1 MKIEVSEGEKKS
13 DSQRRILLV
22 PFFEQAPIKDIKV
35 ELGKALEEVGFTGR
49 SNDIRIVSLP
59 NIKENFCAVG
69 LGKREKYSIETYRRA
84 LSSALREIERT
95 GIQSVIASL
104 PGVDGLDLE
113 AFETAYI
120 AETTL
125 YKFSKYKSQNHDTP
139 EIKEILISGKSDLN
153 SALQKGQILG
163 KSTNYARDFANMPPS
178 EGTPSYFEKLA
189 RELKNVKISVIEKD
203 KFKEL
208 GMGGLEGVSRAAK
221 EPAKLVIMEYKNSS
235 DKPFAIIGKGIIFDS
250 GGISIKPSAGMQE
263 MKFDKCGASAVLGV
277 MKALSEMN
285 AKVNV
290 IGLAPLTEN
299 LPGGNAY
306 KPGDILRHYNGKT
319 SEVITTDAEG
329 RLVMADALSYAVDKY
344 SPKAILDISTLTGA
358 CVTALGNNIA
368 GLMGNNGEL
377 ISKMLDVSSKT
388 WEKVWN
394 LPIDDDFREQIKS
407 TVADIKNTGGSQ
419 GGAETAG
426 AFLENFIG
434 TTPWLHLDI
443 AGTAWTQEK
452 TAKKEYVG
460 KGATGFGVRLLTEFS
475 IALFN

>member
-1 MKIEVSEGEKKS
+1 MKIDVFDNDKKNTS
-13 DSQRRILLV
+13 VKSISLI
-22 PFFEQAPIKDIKV
+22 PFFEQEPVNSINPSLKQ
-35 ELGKALEEVGFTGR
+35 ALEEIGFTGK
-49 SNDIRIVSLP
+49 SSDIRIISLP
-59 NIKENFCAVG
+59 TIKENFCTMG
-69 LGKREKYSIETYRRA
+69 LGKRDKYSIEVYRRA
-84 LSSALREIERT
+84 LSQSLRDIEKT
-95 GIQSVIASL
+95 GIATVISIL
-104 PGVDGLDLE
+104 PGIDRPDAE

-125 YKFSKYKSQNHDTP
+125 YKFSKYKSQHNENH
-139 EIKEILISGKSDLN
+139 EIRELLISGKGDLN
-153 SALQKGQILG
+153 SSLRMGQILG

-178 EGTPSYFEKLA
+178 EGTPSYYEKLA
-189 RELKNVKISVIEKD
+189 RELKNVKVSVIEKAQ
-203 KFKEL
+203 FKEL

-285 AKVNV
+285 TKVNV

-368 GLMGNNGEL
+368 GLMGNSEEL
-377 ISKMLDVSSKT
+377 VNKMLDVSSKT
-388 WEKVWN
+388 WEKVWH
-394 LPIDDDFREQIKS
+394 LPSDDDFREQIKS

-460 KGATGFGVRLLTEFS
+460 KGATGFGVRLLTEFAIS
-475 IALFN
+475 LFN

>member
-1 MKIEVSEGEKKS
+1 MNIEVLEGNRKS
-13 DSQRRILLV
+13 DAKRSIKLV
-22 PFFEQAPIKDIKV
+22 TFFEQEQVNSEIT
-35 ELGKALEEVGFTGR
+35 ELNHSLKEVDFKGK

-59 NIKENFCAVG
+59 HIKENFCVVG
-69 LGKREKYSIETYRRA
+69 LGKRDKYSIETYRRA
-84 LSSALREIERT
+84 LSQALREIKKT
-95 GIQSVIASL
+95 GIPSVIATL
-104 PGVDGLDLE
+104 PGIDGSDVE

-120 AETTL
+120 SETTL
-125 YKFSKYKSQNHDTP
+125 YEFSKYKSQNHEKSGIT
-139 EIKEILISGKSDLN
+139 EILISGNGDLK
-153 SALQKGQILG
+153 SALRRGEILG

-178 EGTPSYFEKLA
+178 EGTPSYYEKLA
-189 RELKNVKISVIEKD
+189 KEIKNVKVTVIEKD

-235 DKPFAIIGKGIIFDS
+235 EKPIAMIGKGIIFDS

-329 RLVMADALSYAVDKY
+329 RLVMADALSYAVEKY

-368 GLMGNNGEL
+368 GLMGNNQEL
-377 ISKMLDVSSKT
+377 VDKMLGISSRT
-388 WEKVWN
+388 WEKVWQ

-475 IALFN
+475 ISMFN

>member
-1 MKIEVSEGEKKS
+1 M
-13 DSQRRILLV
+13 
-22 PFFEQAPIKDIKV
+22 
-35 ELGKALEEVGFTGR
+35 
-49 SNDIRIVSLP
+49 
-59 NIKENFCAVG
+59 
-69 LGKREKYSIETYRRA
+69 
-84 LSSALREIERT
+84 
-95 GIQSVIASL
+95 
-104 PGVDGLDLE
+104 
-113 AFETAYI
+113 
-120 AETTL
+120 
-125 YKFSKYKSQNHDTP
+125 
-139 EIKEILISGKSDLN
+139 
-153 SALQKGQILG
+153 
-163 KSTNYARDFANMPPS
+163 
-178 EGTPSYFEKLA
+178 
-189 RELKNVKISVIEKD
+189 
-203 KFKEL
+203 
-208 GMGGLEGVSRAAK
+208 
-221 EPAKLVIMEYKNSS
+221 
-235 DKPFAIIGKGIIFDS
+235 
-250 GGISIKPSAGMQE
+250 
-263 MKFDKCGASAVLGV
+263 
-277 MKALSEMN
+277 
-285 AKVNV
+285 
-290 IGLAPLTEN
+290 
-299 LPGGNAY
+299 
-306 KPGDILRHYNGKT
+306 RHYNGKT

-377 ISKMLDVSSKT
+377 IGKMLDVSSKT